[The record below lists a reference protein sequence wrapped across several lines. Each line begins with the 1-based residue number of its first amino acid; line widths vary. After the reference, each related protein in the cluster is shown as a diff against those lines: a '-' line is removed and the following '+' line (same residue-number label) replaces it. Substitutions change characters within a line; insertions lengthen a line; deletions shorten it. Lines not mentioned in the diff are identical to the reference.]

1 MPLSV
6 TFYIAIVHDCFVT
19 LPPEALTF
27 ITKDDDTQITTTISR
42 ETIPSRYR
50 RRLPSN
56 GMEWPVSVIH
66 SAVGF
71 VGGEFEWGK
80 VDKTT
85 KKKGNCVGQTQLIGH
100 RQPTNQ
106 WDI

>member
-1 MPLSV
+1 ML
-6 TFYIAIVHDCFVT
+6 
-19 LPPEALTF
+19 F

-85 KKKGNCVGQTQLIGH
+85 KKKRQLCWSNPADWPSTADQSMGYLGIAISQAIQ
-100 RQPTNQ
+100 RLS
-106 WDI
+106 